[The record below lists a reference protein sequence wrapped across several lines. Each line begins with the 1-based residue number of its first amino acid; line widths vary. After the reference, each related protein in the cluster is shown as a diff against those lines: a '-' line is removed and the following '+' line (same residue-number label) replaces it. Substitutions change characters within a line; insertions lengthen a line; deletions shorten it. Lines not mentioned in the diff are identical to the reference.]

1 MGKSVVTE
9 NPKRGI
15 AEKFGRIQRW
25 GGGAVKFAWK
35 MKTWGDCQSE
45 KKKLLG
51 EITAMKQ
58 HSKGA
63 SAKFHLV

>member
-15 AEKFGRIQRW
+15 AENFGRIQRR
-25 GGGAVKFAWK
+25 GALKFTWK
-35 MKTWGDCQSE
+35 MKTWEDRQSE

-58 HSKGA
+58 HSKGT